1 MITITEAA
9 VESAALDWL
18 AALSGRWVQR
28 RDMTASTDRNTTKL
42 GRQQDNG
49 NETSVHQL

>member
-18 AALSGRWVQR
+18 AASLAGGYR
-28 RDMTASTDRNTTKL
+28 
-42 GRQQDNG
+42 G
-49 NETSVHQL
+49 ET